1 MELALRLGML
11 RAVMRSTSNAD
22 GSATSPAVASKDP
35 VELAAARGERAALE
49 VLLRTHA
56 PAMLS
61 ICQQFA
67 GAQEARDALQESL
80 ERVVQQILRFDP
92 AQGSFRSWAFTVT
105 RNVCRDRLRRRGL
118 ERASFARDGGEQT
131 QLALDAA
138 PDPER
143 VAIARQGADGIA
155 HALAELP
162 EDMRAALVM
171 FHVHEASYEEIARS
185 LSVPLGTV
193 MTWLHRGRH
202 RLRAAVEASSARN
215 KEART

>member
-1 MELALRLGML
+1 MELLLQLGML
-11 RAVMRSTSNAD
+11 KAVTRSPLRAD
-22 GSATSPAVASKDP
+22 GSAAVPAIVPDTAL
-35 VELAAARGERAALE
+35 ELRAARGDRAALE

-92 AQGSFRSWAFTVT
+92 AQGSFRSWGFTLT

-118 ERASFARDGGEQT
+118 ERASFARDGEEQT
-131 QLALDAA
+131 QLALDNH

-143 VAIARQGADGIA
+143 LAMAREGAQDVEK
-155 HALAELP
+155 ALAQLP
-162 EDMRAALVM
+162 ADMRAALVM
-171 FHVHEASYEEIARS
+171 FHVHEATYEEIARS
-185 LSVPLGTV
+185 LEVPLGTV
-193 MTWLHRGRH
+193 MTWLHRGRS
-202 RLRAAVEASSARN
+202 RLRDAL
-215 KEART
+215 EAR